1 MQIKFAF
8 NIFPIKLIEILYL
21 QNSLWFENSD
31 ENYGNNIEIKKIF
44 DTYYLWNK
52 FQNE

>member
-1 MQIKFAF
+1 MQIKIAF

-21 QNSLWFENSD
+21 QNSFWFHKFD
-31 ENYGNNIEIKKIF
+31 ENYGNNIEIKKVF
-44 DTYYLWNK
+44 DRYDLWHK